1 MKKSPNLEGKG
12 SQKPV
17 QGVSS
22 RERALDR
29 YRKKKAKPRIQRK
42 IFWVTLLVIIGL
54 LFAAWWA
61 WSSIYSVSPEFYFL
75 LVSKNG
81 DSVKLLNGETLLL
94 HPDDR
99 VEILKIST
107 NVGLNW
113 GVRLVSTEFDIN
125 ALVEEELPISE
136 LLPDREIFD
145 RYTFKATVKRV
156 NQEMGHVVMVIEPRV
171 EDWLDRADGMT
182 DAGERIALL
191 ERALDLNPKDE
202 RIRDRLVDEYKSSKE
217 WQKAASLLEVMAEQQ
232 PDQDVLPELLELY
245 EAMSKKDQ
253 IIAVLRRI
261 LDKNPG
267 DSNARL
273 RLATTLEKKGSFK
286 SAIKEYEKYVE
297 QVGTRER
304 LSVYKTLGYLYTKTN
319 QTKEAISSYLRAAE
333 LDNKDANLFYNL
345 SDLYEKTDQ
354 KDKSDEYLR
363 KAVALKSGDT
373 EGHLEL
379 AKRLIKR
386 GKYGDAEE
394 HINAVLKKD
403 PKSLEALLLKINIQ
417 EKKGDKKGQKET
429 YYQILSFDKDN
440 QTVIYNLAV
449 LEYEMG
455 DYPRSL
461 SQFKAYLKSNP
472 KDAVAQAFVFD
483 IYRKQK
489 NDRLAFEQ
497 AQILIKLKP
506 QEISY
511 YQYLFEYLDG
521 LGNYKKMIELM
532 EQGLK
537 SSPNNP
543 DLREYLVVAYL
554 KTGKE
559 DLAIAEME
567 KILKSKP
574 KDLSL
579 LLRLAKLKEKQKDFE
594 GALEA
599 YKRILDI
606 SPDHEEAGEAYL
618 RLRIRASAQN
628 GE

>member
-1 MKKSPNLEGKG
+1 MKKTPNLEGKG
-12 SQKPV
+12 SQNPD

-42 IFWVTLLVIIGL
+42 IFWVVILLVIGL

-61 WSSIYSVSPEFYFL
+61 WSSIYSVLPEFYFL

-94 HPDDR
+94 HPEDR

-113 GVRLVSTEFDIN
+113 GVRLVSTEFDVN

-145 RYTFKATVKRV
+145 RNTFKATVKRV
-156 NQEMGHVVMVIEPRV
+156 NQEMGHVVMVIEPSV

-191 ERALDLNPKDE
+191 ERALDLSPKDE
-202 RIRDRLVDEYKSSKE
+202 RIRDRLINEYKSSKE

-232 PDQDVLPELLELY
+232 TDQDILPDLLELY

-253 IIAVLRRI
+253 VIAVLRRI
-261 LDKNPG
+261 LDKNPE

-273 RLATTLEKKGSFK
+273 RLATTLEKEGSLK
-286 SAIKEYEKYVE
+286 SAIKEYEKYIG

-304 LSVYKTLGYLYTKTN
+304 LPVYKTLGYLYTKTN
-319 QTKEAISSYLRAAE
+319 QTKEAISSYLKAAE
-333 LDNKDANLFYNL
+333 LDNKDVNLFYNL

-354 KDKSDEYLR
+354 KDKSDEYLG

-379 AKRLIKR
+379 AERLIKR

-394 HINAVLKKD
+394 HINTVLNKD
-403 PKSLEALLLKINIQ
+403 SKSLEALLLKINIQ
-417 EKKGDKKGQKET
+417 EKKGDKKGQKQT
-429 YYQILSFDKDN
+429 YYKILSFDKDN

-449 LEYEMG
+449 LEYETG
-455 DYPRSL
+455 DYSKSL
-461 SQFKAYLKSNP
+461 SQFKAYLKLNP
-472 KDAVAQAFVFD
+472 TDAVAQAFVFD

-489 NDRLAFEQ
+489 NDKLAFDQ

-511 YQYLFEYLDG
+511 YHYLFEYLDG
-521 LGNYKKMIELM
+521 LGNYKKIIELM

-559 DLAIAEME
+559 GLAIAEME

-579 LLRLAKLKEKQKDFE
+579 LLRLAKLKEKQEDFE

-599 YKRILDI
+599 YKKILDI

-628 GE
+628 RR

>member
-1 MKKSPNLEGKG
+1 MKKSPSLEGTG
-12 SQKPV
+12 SRNLV

-42 IFWVTLLVIIGL
+42 IFWVAILLVIGL

-61 WSSIYSVSPEFYFL
+61 WSSIYSVSPEFYFIL
-75 LVSKNG
+75 ISKNG
-81 DSVKLLNGETLLL
+81 DSVKLLNGETLPL
-94 HPDDR
+94 HPEDR
-99 VEILKIST
+99 VKILKIST

-113 GVRLVSTEFDIN
+113 GVRLVSTEFDVN
-125 ALVEEELPISE
+125 ALVEEALPISE
-136 LLPDREIFD
+136 LLPEREIFD
-145 RYTFKATVKRV
+145 RYTFRATVKRV
-156 NQEMGHVVMVIEPRV
+156 NQEMGHFVMVIEPRV

-182 DAGERIALL
+182 DVGERMVLL
-191 ERALDLNPKDE
+191 ERALDLRPNDE

-217 WQKAASLLEVMAEQQ
+217 WQKAASLLEMMAEQQ
-232 PDQDVLPELLELY
+232 PDQDVLPGLLELY

-253 IIAVLRRI
+253 VIAVLRRI
-261 LDKNPG
+261 LEKNPEDLG
-267 DSNARL
+267 ARL
-273 RLATTLEKKGSFK
+273 RLAVALEKGGSLK

-297 QVGTRER
+297 RIGTRER
-304 LSVYKTLGYLYTKTN
+304 LPVYKTLGYLYTKTN
-319 QTKEAISSYLRAAE
+319 QTKEAISSYLKAAE
-333 LDNKDANLFYNL
+333 LDNKDVNLFYNL

-354 KDKSDEYLR
+354 IDKSDEYLG

-379 AKRLIKR
+379 AERLIKR

-394 HINAVLKKD
+394 HISAVLKKN
-403 PKSLEALLLKINIQ
+403 PKSMEALLLRINIQ

-429 YYQILSFDKDN
+429 YDQILSFDKAN

-449 LEYEMG
+449 LEYETG
-455 DYPRSL
+455 NYSKSL

-472 KDAVAQAFVFD
+472 TDAVAHAFVFD

-489 NDRLAFEQ
+489 NDKLAFEQ
-497 AQILIKLKP
+497 AQTLIRLKP

-511 YQYLFEYLDG
+511 YHYLFEYLDG
-521 LGNYKKMIELM
+521 LGNYEKMIELM
-532 EQGLK
+532 GQGLK

-559 DLAIAEME
+559 GLAIAEME

-579 LLRLAKLKEKQKDFE
+579 LLRLAKLKERQGDFE

-599 YKRILDI
+599 YKKILDI

-628 GE
+628 GG

>member
-1 MKKSPNLEGKG
+1 MKKTPNLEGKG
-12 SQKPV
+12 SQNPD

-42 IFWVTLLVIIGL
+42 IFWVVILLVIGL

-61 WSSIYSVSPEFYFL
+61 WSTIYSVSPEFYFL

-94 HPDDR
+94 HPEDR

-113 GVRLVSTEFDIN
+113 GVRLVSTEFDVN

-145 RYTFKATVKRV
+145 RHTFKATVKRV
-156 NQEMGHVVMVIEPRV
+156 NQEMGHVVMVIEPSV

-191 ERALDLNPKDE
+191 ERALDLSPKDE
-202 RIRDRLVDEYKSSKE
+202 RIRDRLINEYKSSKE

-232 PDQDVLPELLELY
+232 TDQDILPDLLELY
-245 EAMSKKDQ
+245 ETMSKKDQ
-253 IIAVLRRI
+253 VIAVLRRT
-261 LDKNPG
+261 LDKNPE

-273 RLATTLEKKGSFK
+273 RLATTLEKEGSLK
-286 SAIKEYEKYVE
+286 SAIKEYEKYIG

-304 LSVYKTLGYLYTKTN
+304 LPVYKTLGYLYTKTN
-319 QTKEAISSYLRAAE
+319 QTKEAISSYLKAAE
-333 LDNKDANLFYNL
+333 LDNKDVNLFYNL

-354 KDKSDEYLR
+354 KDKSDEYLG

-379 AKRLIKR
+379 AERLIKR

-394 HINAVLKKD
+394 HINTILEKD
-403 PKSLEALLLKINIQ
+403 SKSLEALLLKINIQ
-417 EKKGDKKGQKET
+417 EKKGDKKGQKQT
-429 YYQILSFDKDN
+429 YYKILSFDKDN

-449 LEYEMG
+449 LEYETG
-455 DYPRSL
+455 DFSKSL
-461 SQFKAYLKSNP
+461 SQFKAYLKLNP
-472 KDAVAQAFVFD
+472 TDAVAQAFVFD

-489 NDRLAFEQ
+489 NDKLAFEQ

-511 YQYLFEYLDG
+511 YHYLFEYLDS
-521 LGNYKKMIELM
+521 LGNYRKIIELM

-559 DLAIAEME
+559 GLAIAEME

-579 LLRLAKLKEKQKDFE
+579 LLRLAKLKEKQEDFE

-599 YKRILDI
+599 YKKILDI

-628 GE
+628 GR